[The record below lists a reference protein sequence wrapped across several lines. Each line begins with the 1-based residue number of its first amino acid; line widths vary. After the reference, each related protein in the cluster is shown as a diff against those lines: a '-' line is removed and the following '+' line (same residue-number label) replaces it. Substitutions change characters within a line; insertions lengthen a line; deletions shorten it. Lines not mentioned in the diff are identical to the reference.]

1 MRTDAQSTAAP
12 LRPFRALRYG
22 PAAGGPPRGLLSPPG
37 DGVTADRAAGLA
49 AHPHAFLRL
58 VRPDLLEGQGPGEGP
73 DGTARLLRA
82 WTARGVLRQDA
93 RPSLYVV
100 EQCAGPGG
108 ARVQRGLIG
117 VLDLAHPG
125 SAEVRPHEEVDPHR
139 VRAQARRRRAAGAD
153 LEPVLLCFDGSDADP
168 AAAPSV
174 EAGAAC
180 LDRVAAGRP
189 LVETRVEGCR
199 VRLWRVDDP
208 VRLGVLDAY
217 LAGRSLCI
225 ADGHHRRAA
234 AEEQYRTDPTGPGRT
249 LLAMVVDV
257 GRHPLTSSAIH
268 RVLTGVP
275 AAELLAA
282 AGEPS
287 PLRSRP
293 EHAVDVRGLLPD
305 RLHDPLAAYRL
316 AERLIARVRP
326 DGRGVEFET
335 RRDRAVARAAATSGT
350 ALILPPVAFP
360 AVRERAARG
369 LLMPRKTTSLT
380 PKPWSGLVV
389 HRHHPGST
397 SHHPEEQVC
406 DWRESESTTTAPS
419 ATRPS

>member
-1 MRTDAQSTAAP
+1 MRTGPLSTAAP

-22 PAAGGPPRGLLSPPG
+22 PAAGGPPHGLLSPPG
-37 DGVTADRAAGLA
+37 DGVTADRAAALA

-58 VRPDLLEGQGPGEGP
+58 VRPDLLEGRETCGQA
-73 DGTARLLRA
+73 DGTARLLRE
-82 WTARGVLRQDA
+82 WTAREVLRRDA
-93 RPSLYVV
+93 DPSLYVV
-100 EQCAGPGG
+100 EQCTGD

-139 VRAQARRRRAAGAD
+139 VRAQAHRRKAAGAD
-153 LEPVLLCFDGSDADP
+153 LEPVLLCFDGSEADP
-168 AAAPSV
+168 DAAPSV

-189 LVETRVEGCR
+189 LVETWAEGCR
-199 VRLWRVDDP
+199 IRLWRVDDP
-208 VRLGVLDAY
+208 VRLGTLDAY
-217 LAGRSLCI
+217 LAGRPLCI
-225 ADGHHRRAA
+225 ADGHHRWAA
-234 AEEQYRTDPTGPGRT
+234 AEEQYRADPTGPGRT

-282 AGEPS
+282 AGEPH
-287 PLRSRP
+287 PLPSRP
-293 EHAVDVRGLLPD
+293 AHAVDVRGLLPEHV
-305 RLHDPLAAYRL
+305 HDPLAAYRL

-326 DGRGVEFET
+326 DGRGVEFEA

-350 ALILPPVAFP
+350 ALILPPVAFS

-389 HRHHPGST
+389 HRHHPEST
-397 SHHPEEQVC
+397 SHHSEEQVC
-406 DWRESESTTTAPS
+406 DWRESESITTAPS
-419 ATRPS
+419 TTRPS